1 MKMKPKS
8 QKQLQ
13 KIVDEFNNAHPV
25 GTKCTII
32 LDSGQA
38 KEVTV
43 RSEAT
48 IFGGHSAVGWFNEI
62 SGCYCIEDKNK

>member
-1 MKMKPKS
+1 MKPKS

-13 KIVDEFNNAHPV
+13 KIVDNFNTAHPV
-25 GTKCTII
+25 GAKCIII

-48 IFGGHSAVGWFNEI
+48 ILGGHSAVGWFNEI
-62 SGCYCIEDKNK
+62 SGAYYIEDKNQKQ